1 MGTIKDRNG
10 INLTEAEE
18 IKRSW
23 EEYTEEPYKKD
34 LNDLDN
40 HDSAVTHL
48 EPDIVE
54 CEIKW
59 ALGSITTNKANGG
72 SAIPAELFP
81 KR

>member
-10 INLTEAEE
+10 IDLTEAEE

-40 HDSAVTHL
+40 RDSAVTHL
-48 EPDIVE
+48 EPDTVE

-59 ALGSITTNKANGG
+59 ALGSITTNKANGDN
-72 SAIPAELFP
+72 AIPAELFS
-81 KR
+81 